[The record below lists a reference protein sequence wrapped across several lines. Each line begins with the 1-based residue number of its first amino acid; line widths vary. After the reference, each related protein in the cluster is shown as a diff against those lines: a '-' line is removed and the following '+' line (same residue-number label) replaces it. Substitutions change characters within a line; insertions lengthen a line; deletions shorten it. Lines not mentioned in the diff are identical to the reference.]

1 MIPIKN
7 PNKGDTMQLNQIIR
21 ADILAMTA
29 YKVTEVPA
37 DCIKLD
43 AMESPYEYSDELKA
57 ELAKELANAPLRLY
71 PTPYARGLPDA
82 IRALHKI
89 DAGAD
94 ILLGTGSD
102 ELIRLLTML
111 TGQAGSTMLALEP
124 SFVMYRVNAE
134 FFGLE
139 FIGVPLRP
147 DFTMDL
153 DAMLAA
159 IQQHQPALVFVAYPN
174 NPTGGR
180 FAREKVEAIIAATPG
195 IVVVDEAYGAF
206 SSDSFLSQA
215 GKIPNLVV
223 LRTLSKIGF
232 AGLRIGYA
240 CGPAAIIDELKKII
254 PPYNMNQLSLCAAE
268 FALQYQP
275 FINENISRLKGE
287 RERMRT
293 ALHAYPCIQDFASEA
308 NFLTLRVPDAQALFD
323 KLYAQNIL
331 IKKLH
336 GMHPLLDQC
345 VRITIG
351 LPEQNQKVLNV
362 IDELYGN
369 P

>member
-1 MIPIKN
+1 MSTAN
-7 PNKGDTMQLNQIIR
+7 YIR
-21 ADILAMTA
+21 SDIQQMKAYAVAD
-29 YKVTEVPA
+29 VPA
-37 DCIKLD
+37 GFIKLD
-43 AMESPYEYSDELKA
+43 AMESPYDYPEDMK
-57 ELAKELANAPLRLY
+57 KELGRALAAAPIRLY
-71 PTPYARGLPDA
+71 PNPGSCGLLQVLRDTYAIPADA
-82 IRALHKI
+82 SLV
-89 DAGAD
+89 
-94 ILLGTGSD
+94 LGNGSD
-102 ELIRLLTML
+102 ELIERLTML
-111 TGQAGSTMLALEP
+111 VSKPGAKVLAPAP

-159 IQQHQPALVFVAYPN
+159 IKEHQPVLVFVAYPN

-215 GKIPNLVV
+215 GQIPNLVV